1 MNRQFNVLGGTFRQE
16 FPNLFKNVSPQ
27 TQELLL
33 KFFADKGLGE
43 AGSKITIQKAAY
55 GVLKRLDNAYVDL
68 PAFVKSFDQY
78 MKFWKTF
85 ALITPGYHLRNFFG
99 NITNSYMVGMSLPQ
113 QSRYL
118 FQSSWD
124 FTRYNRVLKALE
136 KGEDLK
142 RFNQSTIDAF
152 KRVDQYY
159 KSGAAQSHRG
169 VRDLEVIKEGL
180 RQMRGQKRNV
190 AQKVGDTLLNLNYTF
205 AENADDLQRYALYRW
220 AYKNADSSAA
230 FRSAK
235 KAGAK
240 KSHLEIVRQREAYKK
255 VSEALFDY
263 SHLTAFEK
271 EYMKRLF
278 PFYTFFKNNLILQAK
293 TLFQRPGQYAKLFRG
308 YRYYTES
315 MTGFDI
321 EDLPNYMTDN
331 LWLPMPY
338 RVDKTNE
345 EAIAWLRANLP
356 PSDFTEFVENPFQ
369 RGVVSLTTPIKMFI
383 ELGTG
388 RDLFTGRQIQ
398 EFPGELSQYEGEGVL
413 QKFRDERGRLTLSQ
427 NPYAIKFLN
436 DIGFRSIL
444 SYGSAGVDLV
454 DYMNKTLTTKEMG
467 ARLLD
472 ALGITRVQELDKMEI
487 AALYQNLDKLR
498 DAKSLYDQENEGK
511 LPTLA
516 EIQAIAE
523 QQQQQ
528 GNPFANLF
536 N

>member
-1 MNRQFNVLGGTFRQE
+1 
-16 FPNLFKNVSPQ
+16 
-27 TQELLL
+27 
-33 KFFADKGLGE
+33 
-43 AGSKITIQKAAY
+43 
-55 GVLKRLDNAYVDL
+55 
-68 PAFVKSFDQY
+68 
-78 MKFWKTF
+78 
-85 ALITPGYHLRNFFG
+85 
-99 NITNSYMVGMSLPQ
+99 
-113 QSRYL
+113 
-118 FQSSWD
+118 
-124 FTRYNRVLKALE
+124 
-136 KGEDLK
+136 
-142 RFNQSTIDAF
+142 
-152 KRVDQYY
+152 
-159 KSGAAQSHRG
+159 
-169 VRDLEVIKEGL
+169 
-180 RQMRGQKRNV
+180 
-190 AQKVGDTLLNLNYTF
+190 
-205 AENADDLQRYALYRW
+205 
-220 AYKNADSSAA
+220 
-230 FRSAK
+230 
-235 KAGAK
+235 
-240 KSHLEIVRQREAYKK
+240 
-255 VSEALFDY
+255 
-263 SHLTAFEK
+263 
-271 EYMKRLF
+271 MKRLF
-278 PFYTFFKNNLILQAK
+278 PFYTFFKKNLILQAK
-293 TLFQRPGQYAKLFRG
+293 TLFNRPGQYAKLFRG

-338 RVDKTNE
+338 RVDKTDK

-369 RGVVSLTTPIKMFI
+369 RGVTSLTTPIKMFI

-444 SYGSAGVDLV
+444 SYGSAGVDLA
-454 DYMNKTLTTKEMG
+454 DYMNQTLTTKEMG

-487 AALYQNLDKLR
+487 ASLYQNLDKLR

-523 QQQQQ
+523 QQEQQQ